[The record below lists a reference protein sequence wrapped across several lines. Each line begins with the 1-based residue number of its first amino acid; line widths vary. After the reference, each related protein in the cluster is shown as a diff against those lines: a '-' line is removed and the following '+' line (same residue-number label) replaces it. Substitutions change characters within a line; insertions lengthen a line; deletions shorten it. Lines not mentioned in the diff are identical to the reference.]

1 MSVNN
6 KRVIVSMTSWTKRI
20 GNVSHVVYS
29 LLKQTVKP
37 DSIEVNLSTEEFP
50 NKENDLPEDLVA
62 MLNEGLVQINW
73 VEKNTGVFK
82 KFIPVLQKYY
92 GEDYYLLSVDDDW
105 LYNENYIETMIG
117 RIGDTDAYCLIH
129 DNFHGYCMIY
139 RSRLFK
145 ENFWKS
151 ITPKMLSYNISDHYI
166 RSYLLKFGG
175 KFSKANHSD
184 KFEFLQI
191 FNPVFPNSRN
201 KNPKSDIYDF
211 NRVREAN
218 IEINRVIGNM
228 K

>member
-50 NKENDLPEDLVA
+50 NKEKDLPEDLVA

-166 RSYLLKFGG
+166 KCYLLKSGG
-175 KFSKANHSD
+175 KIAFGNHSD

-201 KNPKSDIYDF
+201 KNPKCDFYDV
-211 NRVREAN
+211 NRVREAYT
-218 IEINRVIGNM
+218 EINRVI
-228 K
+228 KEL